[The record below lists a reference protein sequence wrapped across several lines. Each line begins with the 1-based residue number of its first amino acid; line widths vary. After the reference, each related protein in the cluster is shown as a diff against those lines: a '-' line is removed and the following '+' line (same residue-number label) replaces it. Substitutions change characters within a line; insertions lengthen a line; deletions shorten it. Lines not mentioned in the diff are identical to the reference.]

1 MGGSMP
7 VERSTVGTVEGRV
20 VAPLAGLRVLD
31 LTSTVAGAI
40 ATMLLRDFGAEV
52 TLVEPPG
59 GHPLAAEPGFRVW
72 GFGKHRLVADPRT
85 ARGRRRVAELART
98 ADVLVEDLGPGQAE
112 RLGLLGAAVHEA
124 NPHLIHVAITACGPR
139 GPWRDLP
146 PDEALVA
153 ALSGTM
159 RRQPSFREGPSYFVL
174 PLCSYAAALLAL
186 HGIGAA
192 LFARERTGMGARVE
206 TSLLAGALAMSSAT
220 FAVAE
225 RGEPAP
231 PLTRHPLGQLPLY
244 RLYQTQD
251 GRWLH
256 LGGLTARFWPRVALA
271 VGRPELISDPRFQ
284 NAPRMATEEDRRALM
299 QILAEEFDRRP
310 FAEWDRILDE
320 HDVPYGPAL
329 TVDEF
334 LHDPQLRHQ
343 GLVVTV
349 EHPEVGHMERVG
361 PVIRFERRGGVDYR
375 PSPASLRSAPS
386 PASGRGKGGD
396 GTGVA
401 EGLAPRPGQGEG
413 LAGAAPLAGVRVL
426 DASGY
431 IAGAYGGAFLA
442 DLGADVI
449 KVEGPEGDGLRG
461 PGGGFLSWNR
471 GKRGVCLDL
480 RTDDGRAAY
489 LRLAAQAD
497 VVLEN
502 MRPGVADRLGVGY
515 EAVRAVNPRIVYCY
529 VSAYGSTGPYRH
541 KPGFDPILQARSGI
555 ERAQGGL
562 EMPPVFLVP
571 PVTDNTAAMLN
582 ALGILLAL
590 YHRDRTGEGLWV
602 ETSLLAAAALLQ
614 SDSLTAYEGRPPR
627 AANDREHLGPHALRR
642 LYRCRDGWLM
652 LACRDE
658 RDWRALC
665 AALGRPEWRADP
677 RFATPEARAGNQRAL
692 AEALAARLAVMP
704 LARVVRALHRRRVPC
719 APATGVCEGLDDPQ
733 LVENGYV
740 VSFAHPV
747 LGTVRQ
753 AAGLVQV
760 NGQGSACARP
770 APLLGEHTREVLAE
784 AGFTRGEIER
794 LLASAAARET
804 NLLTVH

>member
-1 MGGSMP
+1 MNGP
-7 VERSTVGTVEGRV
+7 TRV
-20 VAPLAGLRVLD
+20 ADLPATAPAPRHVVPLAGLRVLD

-52 TLVEPPG
+52 TLVEPPE
-59 GHPLAAEPGFRVW
+59 GHPLAATPGFRVW
-72 GFGKHRLVADPRT
+72 GFGKHRMVASLRT

-98 ADVLVEDLGPGQAE
+98 ADVLVEDLGPEQAE
-112 RLGLLGAAVHEA
+112 RMGLAGAAVQEV
-124 NPHLIHVAITACGPR
+124 NPRLIHVSITACGSR

-192 LFARERTGMGARVE
+192 LLARERTGVGARVE

-220 FAVAE
+220 FAAAE

-284 NAPRMATEEDRRALM
+284 NAPRMATEDDRRALM

-334 LHDPQLRHQ
+334 LHDPQLRQQ

-349 EHPEVGHMERVG
+349 EHPEVGRMERVG
-361 PVIRFERRGGVDYR
+361 RVIRFGRRDEAPAW
-375 PSPASLRSAPS
+375 PSPSPPAPL
-386 PASGRGKGGD
+386 PHVEEGRPKA
-396 GTGVA
+396 GVRA
-401 EGLAPRPGQGEG
+401 VS
-413 LAGAAPLAGVRVL
+413 AAPLTGVRVL

-471 GKRGVCLDL
+471 GKRGLCLDL
-480 RTDDGRAAY
+480 RTDDGRAVY

-590 YHRDRTGEGLWV
+590 YHRERTGEGLWV

-665 AALGRPEWRADP
+665 VALGRPAWRDDP

-692 AEALAARLAVMP
+692 AEALAERFAGLP
-704 LARVVRALHRRRVPC
+704 LVRAMRALHRRRVPS
-719 APATGVCEGLDDPQ
+719 APATGVCEGLDEPQ

-760 NGQGSACARP
+760 NGRGSACARP
-770 APLLGEHTREVLAE
+770 APLLGEHTRAVLAE
-784 AGFTRGEIER
+784 AGLAQGEIER
-794 LLASAAARET
+794 LLAAEIARET
-804 NLLTVH
+804 SLLTVY

>member
-1 MGGSMP
+1 MSGP
-7 VERSTVGTVEGRV
+7 TRVEQPLPEASGRRD

-31 LTSTVAGAI
+31 LTTTVAGAV
-40 ATMLLRDFGAEV
+40 ATMLLRDFGADV
-52 TLVEPPG
+52 TLVEPPN
-59 GHPLAAEPGFRVW
+59 GHPLAADPGFRVW
-72 GFGKHRLVADPRT
+72 GFGKRRVVADPRT
-85 ARGRRRVAELART
+85 ARGCRRVAELAREM
-98 ADVLVEDLGPGQAE
+98 DVLVEDLGPGRAA
-112 RLGLLGAAVHEA
+112 RLGLGEGMRHEI
-124 NPHLIHVAITACGPR
+124 NPRLIHVSITACGPY

-146 PDEALVA
+146 SDEALVA

-186 HGIGAA
+186 HGLGAA
-192 LFARERTGMGARVE
+192 LVARERTGRGAWVE

-220 FAVAE
+220 FAAAE
-225 RGEPAP
+225 RGEAAP
-231 PLTRHPLGQLPLY
+231 TLARHPLGQLPLY

-284 NAPRMATEEDRRALM
+284 NAPRMATDDDRRALM
-299 QILAEEFDRRP
+299 DILAAEFDRRP

-320 HDVPYGPAL
+320 YDVPYGPAL

-361 PVIRFERRGGVDYR
+361 RVIRFERWGEASTALTPVFGHR
-375 PSPASLRSAPS
+375 PSSAALPSVSS
-386 PASGRGKGGD
+386 PAYRGGD
-396 GTGVA
+396 GH
-401 EGLAPRPGQGEG
+401 EGEG
-413 LAGAAPLAGVRVL
+413 PAGAAPLAGVRVL

-471 GKRGVCLDL
+471 GKRGLCLDL
-480 RTDDGRAAY
+480 RTAEGREVY

-529 VSAYGSTGPYRH
+529 VSAYGSSGPYRH

-590 YHRDRTGEGLWV
+590 YHRERTGEGLWV

-665 AALGRPEWRADP
+665 TALGRPQWRADP

-692 AEALAARLAVMP
+692 AEALAERFAGLSLGRA
-704 LARVVRALHRRRVPC
+704 VRALHRRRVPC
-719 APATGVCEGLDDPQ
+719 APATGVCEGLDEPQ

-747 LGTVRQ
+747 LGIVRQ
-753 AAGLVQV
+753 AAGLVRV
-760 NGQGSACARP
+760 NGADPACQRP
-770 APLLGEHTREVLAE
+770 APLLGEHTRAVLAE
-784 AGFTRGEIER
+784 AGLTRDEIER
-794 LLASAAARET
+794 LITAGVARET
-804 NLLTVH
+804 TLLTAY

>member
-1 MGGSMP
+1 MSGSVHTGQP
-7 VERSTVGTVEGRV
+7 PANAAEHRD

-31 LTSTVAGAI
+31 LTTTVAGAV

-59 GHPLAAEPGFRVW
+59 GHPLAAELGFRVW
-72 GFGKHRLVADPRT
+72 GFGKHRMVADLHT
-85 ARGRRRVAELART
+85 ARGRRRVAQLARE
-98 ADVLVEDLGPGQAE
+98 ADVLVEDLAVGALA
-112 RLGLLGAAVHEA
+112 RLGLAGATLQEV
-124 NPHLIHVAITACGPR
+124 NPRLIHVSITACGPR

-192 LFARERTGMGARVE
+192 LVTRQRTGVGARVE

-284 NAPRMATEEDRRALM
+284 NAPRMATEDDRRALM
-299 QILAEEFDRRP
+299 HILAAEFDRRP

-349 EHPEVGHMERVG
+349 EHPEVGRMERVG
-361 PVIRFERRGGVDYR
+361 RVIRFERRGELPAWSS
-375 PSPASLRSAPS
+375 PSPPAP
-386 PASGRGKGGD
+386 
-396 GTGVA
+396 
-401 EGLAPRPGQGEG
+401 LPRAGEG
-413 LAGAAPLAGVRVL
+413 WPKAEVGAVSAAPLAGVRVL

-480 RTDDGRAAY
+480 RTAEGRAAY

-515 EAVRAVNPRIVYCY
+515 NAVQAVNPRIVYCY

-590 YHRDRTGEGLWV
+590 YYRERTGEGLWV

-652 LACRDE
+652 LACRGE

-665 AALGRPEWRADP
+665 AALGRLEWREDP

-692 AEALAARLAVMP
+692 AEALAMRLAAMP
-704 LARVVRALHRRRVPC
+704 LARAVRALHRRRVPC
-719 APATGVCEGLDDPQ
+719 APATGVCEGLDEPQ

-740 VSFAHPV
+740 VTFTHPV

-753 AAGLVQV
+753 AAGLVRV
-760 NGQGSACARP
+760 NGVGPACVRP

-784 AGFTRGEIER
+784 AGFARDEIER
-794 LLASAAARET
+794 LLAAAIARET
-804 NLLTVH
+804 SLLTVY

>member
-1 MGGSMP
+1 MSGSLP
-7 VERSTVGTVEGRV
+7 VERSAASTAAGRT
-20 VAPLAGLRVLD
+20 VAPLLGLRVLD
-31 LTSTVAGAI
+31 LTATVAGAVT
-40 ATMLLRDFGAEV
+40 TMLLRDFGAQV
-52 TLVEPPG
+52 TLVEPPE
-59 GHPLAAEPGFRVW
+59 GHPLAAEAGFRVW
-72 GFGKHRLVADPRT
+72 GFGKQRVVASLHT
-85 ARGRRRVAELART
+85 ARGRRRVAELVRAV
-98 ADVLVEDLGPGQAE
+98 DVLVEDLGPDQAE
-112 RLGLLGAAVHEA
+112 RLGLAGAAVQEV
-124 NPHLIHVAITACGPR
+124 NPRLIHVSITACGPR

-186 HGIGAA
+186 HGMSAA
-192 LFARERTGMGARVE
+192 LYARERTGVGARVE

-231 PLTRHPLGQLPLY
+231 PLVRHPLGQLPLY

-284 NAPRMATEEDRRALM
+284 NAPRMATDDDRRALM

-334 LHDPQLRHQ
+334 LQDPQLRQ
-343 GLVVTV
+343 QRLVITV
-349 EHPEVGHMERVG
+349 EHPEVGRMERIG
-361 PVIRFERRGGVDYR
+361 PVIRFERRSEGHVALTPARTLTAGSAHARGSGVTE
-375 PSPASLRSAPS
+375 
-386 PASGRGKGGD
+386 GRDEGRARGD
-396 GTGVA
+396 G
-401 EGLAPRPGQGEG
+401 EGRIA
-413 LAGAAPLAGVRVL
+413 AAPLAGVQVL

-442 DLGADVI
+442 DLGADVV

-480 RTDDGRAAY
+480 RTDAGRAAY

-529 VSAYGSTGPYRH
+529 VSAYGSTGPYR
-541 KPGFDPILQARSGI
+541 
-555 ERAQGGL
+555 
-562 EMPPVFLVP
+562 
-571 PVTDNTAAMLN
+571 
-582 ALGILLAL
+582 
-590 YHRDRTGEGLWV
+590 
-602 ETSLLAAAALLQ
+602 
-614 SDSLTAYEGRPPR
+614 
-627 AANDREHLGPHALRR
+627 
-642 LYRCRDGWLM
+642 
-652 LACRDE
+652 
-658 RDWRALC
+658 
-665 AALGRPEWRADP
+665 
-677 RFATPEARAGNQRAL
+677 
-692 AEALAARLAVMP
+692 
-704 LARVVRALHRRRVPC
+704 
-719 APATGVCEGLDDPQ
+719 
-733 LVENGYV
+733 
-740 VSFAHPV
+740 
-747 LGTVRQ
+747 
-753 AAGLVQV
+753 
-760 NGQGSACARP
+760 
-770 APLLGEHTREVLAE
+770 
-784 AGFTRGEIER
+784 
-794 LLASAAARET
+794 
-804 NLLTVH
+804 